1 MKDAEIKEYIGNE
14 VLLITK
20 DNFRNYGIIE
30 AVDNNVT
37 KMTTPNGQV
46 SIVNEEI
53 TLIRE
58 KKVVW
63 E

>member
-1 MKDAEIKEYIGNE
+1 MKDAEIKEYIGKE
-14 VLLITK
+14 VLLTTK

>member
-1 MKDAEIKEYIGNE
+1 MKDIEIRKYIGKE
-14 VLLITK
+14 VLLIAK
-20 DNFRNYGIIE
+20 DGFRNYGQVE
-30 AVDNNVT
+30 AVDNDTT

-63 E
+63 K

>member
-1 MKDAEIKEYIGNE
+1 MKDAEIKEYMGKE
-14 VLLITK
+14 ALLITK